1 MLLGGGADSALHVA
15 NRVKVFMKELKTTIP
30 TSGRKFIPFS
40 GAGDKAY
47 IKPFCHWRNLSL
59 KNVKPVWLISALHAI
74 YDTAE

>member
-1 MLLGGGADSALHVA
+1 MLPKNHVLKAKKTVKSNVVGGGADSALHVA

-47 IKPFCHWRNLSL
+47 IKPFCH
-59 KNVKPVWLISALHAI
+59 
-74 YDTAE
+74 